1 MYDMK
6 RLGNLQTMGK
16 LAPEAWEAFQRFD
29 REALKDGAIP
39 AKYKELI
46 AVSVA
51 LTTQC
56 PYCLEL
62 HRGRAIEAGANEREI
77 AEAVFVAGALR
88 AGAAITHGVHV
99 CGDGEA

>member
-29 REALKDGAIP
+29 REALKDCAIP